1 MEQMQWQR
9 RQKRPQRQRQQADKS
24 TSRHNVRQEELDW
37 SDYPFQSMML
47 ALAPDDKLDG
57 PDSAPEMELGSDP
70 VQLDLSV
77 ESCRLQDG

>member
-9 RQKRPQRQRQQADKS
+9 RQKRPQRQRQQADRS

-37 SDYPFQSMML
+37 SDYPFQSWP
-47 ALAPDDKLDG
+47 ALAPDDKLDD
-57 PDSAPEMELGSDP
+57 PDSALGGEPGLDP
-70 VQLDLSV
+70 ALLDLFD